1 MNTLN
6 YFVEANICLVFFYAL
21 YRVLL
26 HNETRFGFNRMYLL
40 GAIGISVA
48 VPFLKFGN
56 LGSLPAI
63 GDVLPTY
70 WLPEVVIG
78 NASASVEEVNAGT
91 GVHFWSIV
99 VWGYLLVAGFLL
111 LRFLYRCIRL
121 TIFIR
126 TAPLFAEIQKVRV
139 LAVQETATAF
149 SVFRYIIIGNP
160 SSLTDEERDLI
171 LRHEMVHVQQRH
183 TWDRLAAEILCI
195 VFWFNPVTREI
206 KKKLRDVHEF
216 QADEKASEGNDPQ
229 TYCSLLARISL
240 QSAGFGL
247 ASHFNKSLTIKRI
260 NMIKTMK
267 TKLSRWKVAVMVPAV
282 AGVLAFVAC
291 QDQVMSD
298 LNTVAQNSSVALDVP
313 RQVQDRYDQLNRQ
326 NPDSRY
332 VILEVQNGGLTGLSE
347 LEKQYGLTKSFEIIR
362 MGDDASHVVMQA
374 PPVNG
379 PTVTRI
385 PVTLEGGGDN
395 SRTFA
400 IVEFTDQV
408 QALSNSTMQEGEI
421 FLVVEETAHPDG
433 GMEKFYAFVKEN
445 MSYPA
450 EARKD
455 SIEGRVFI
463 EFVVEKDGS
472 LTNFKSLKSIGHGCD
487 EEAIRVLA
495 LSPPWVPAQQK
506 GEVVRQR
513 MVLPVVFNL

>member
-26 HNETRFGFNRMYLL
+26 DKETKFGFNRTFLL

-56 LGSLPAI
+56 IGNLPAI
-63 GDVLPTY
+63 GDALPTY

-78 NASASVEEVNAGT
+78 DANTPVEEINASMGVPIWSVIT
-91 GVHFWSIV
+91 
-99 VWGYLLVAGFLL
+99 WGYLLVAGFLL
-111 LRFLYRCIRL
+111 LRFLYRCVRL

-139 LAVQETATAF
+139 LAVQETVTAF

-160 SSLTDEERDLI
+160 SSLTNEERELI

-183 TWDRLAAEILCI
+183 TWDSLAAEILCI
-195 VFWFNPVTREI
+195 VFWFNPVARET

-216 QADEKASEGNDPQ
+216 QADEKASEGNDTQ

-247 ASHFNKSLTIKRI
+247 VSHFNKSLTIKRI

-267 TKLSRWKVAVMVPAV
+267 TKISRWKVAMLAPAV

-313 RQVQDRYDQLNRQ
+313 RQVQDRYDVLTKA
-326 NPDSRY
+326 NPASRY
-332 VILEVQNGGLTGLSE
+332 VILELQKEGQEKLKE
-347 LEKQYGLTKSFEIIR
+347 LRAEYGLPSTVELFESPGSTFDNAAVHKETKAAMILHETDDTV
-362 MGDDASHVVMQA
+362 DDARV
-374 PPVNG
+374 
-379 PTVTRI
+379 
-385 PVTLEGGGDN
+385 
-395 SRTFA
+395 FA
-400 IVEFTDQV
+400 ILEYTPEVVT
-408 QALSNSTMQEGEI
+408 LSNSTVQDGEI

-445 MSYPA
+445 MSYPT
-450 EARKD
+450 EARENGT
-455 SIEGRVFI
+455 EGRVFI

-472 LTNFKSLKSIGHGCD
+472 LTNFKSLKGIGHGCD
-487 EEAIRVLA
+487 DEAIRVVA
-495 LSPPWVPAQQK
+495 LSPPWVPALQK
-506 GEVVRQR
+506 GKPVRQR